1 MSRNLDKQEK
11 YEVNSGNASY
21 EKCRQYLEDMK
32 GWENEDNEAIQNR
45 TADNDQ
51 ISRVELRKQINEI
64 LTKEQKKED
73 TNDHTGETKNTD
85 TESKAIVKELTEEE
99 VKERNKLE
107 ELLKARLEK
116 NDRYVDINIAIDTQ
130 KTKIKNYT
138 AQRNKDIALLE
149 KQKSS
154 IKNEIKDTLLIE
166 YMKNNTK

>member
-64 LTKEQKKED
+64 LTKEQK
-73 TNDHTGETKNTD
+73 
-85 TESKAIVKELTEEE
+85 
-99 VKERNKLE
+99 
-107 ELLKARLEK
+107 
-116 NDRYVDINIAIDTQ
+116 
-130 KTKIKNYT
+130 
-138 AQRNKDIALLE
+138 
-149 KQKSS
+149 
-154 IKNEIKDTLLIE
+154 
-166 YMKNNTK
+166 